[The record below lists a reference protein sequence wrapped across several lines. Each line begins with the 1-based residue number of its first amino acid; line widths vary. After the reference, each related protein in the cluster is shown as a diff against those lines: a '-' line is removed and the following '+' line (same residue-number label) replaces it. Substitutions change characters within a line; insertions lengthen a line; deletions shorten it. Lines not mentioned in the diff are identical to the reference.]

1 MLLSADDVIFS
12 FVFVHFKSLFTKIF
26 SHIMFISADVVVVT
40 GKLAKIIGILHFNIE
55 MLEFRWL
62 AIIMLGELMW
72 YFMTSDKLMMI
83 VMVMH
88 DCVWSLHLER
98 FC

>member
-40 GKLAKIIGILHFNIE
+40 DKLAKIIGILHFNIE

-62 AIIMLGELMW
+62 SIIMLGELMW
-72 YFMTSDKLMMI
+72 YFMTSN
-83 VMVMH
+83 
-88 DCVWSLHLER
+88 
-98 FC
+98 